1 MVSARYLANALCKS
15 WVGGGG
21 KGGRGGGGW
30 VCDVIF
36 NITEGD

>member
-21 KGGRGGGGW
+21 KGGRGGGW